1 LEQTN
6 KPATDAATPRAGHRV
21 ITPTALEIC
30 AGGGGQ
36 ALGLEQAGF
45 AHMGLVEV
53 DEAYCATLKLN
64 RPLWNVIQAD
74 INEFDGLPYQGID
87 LLAGGI
93 PCPPFSIAGKQL
105 GSQDE
110 RNLFPAVLRLTRE
123 IRPSIV
129 MIENVKGLLSARFS
143 DYRAGLAAEFN
154 YLGYSAD
161 WRLLNASDFG
171 VPQLRPRAVL
181 VATKRRVSELF
192 SWPAPALNSPPTV
205 GQVLIDLMGA
215 GGWGGSLGAIRL
227 RISLP
232 QSLADLSSM
241 ADLI

>member
-1 LEQTN
+1 
-6 KPATDAATPRAGHRV
+6 
-21 ITPTALEIC
+21 
-30 AGGGGQ
+30 
-36 ALGLEQAGF
+36 
-45 AHMGLVEV
+45 MGLVEV

-215 GGWGGSLGAIRL
+215 GGWGGAEPWSYKA
-227 RISLP
+227 
-232 QSLADLSSM
+232 ADIAPTILSSM